1 MIFFTDYQNNSKVSE
16 NESKNDSTSNFDEQ
30 INNSTRNDED
40 KNSAI
45 KNSETMKEGIKI
57 FFQNR
62 YFILILIIL
71 NFPNNTTK
79 F

>member
-1 MIFFTDYQNNSKVSE
+1 MSE

-62 YFILILIIL
+62 YFISLILIIL

-79 F
+79 FKNLISNYRL

>member
-1 MIFFTDYQNNSKVSE
+1 MSE
-16 NESKNDSTSNFDEQ
+16 NESKNDSTSNVDEQ
-30 INNSTRNDED
+30 INNSARNDED
-40 KNSAI
+40 KNSGI

-62 YFILILIIL
+62 YFISLILIIL

>member
-1 MIFFTDYQNNSKVSE
+1 MSE
-16 NESKNDSTSNFDEQ
+16 NEWKNDSTSNFDEQ

-62 YFILILIIL
+62 YFISLILIIM
-71 NFPNNTTK
+71 FC